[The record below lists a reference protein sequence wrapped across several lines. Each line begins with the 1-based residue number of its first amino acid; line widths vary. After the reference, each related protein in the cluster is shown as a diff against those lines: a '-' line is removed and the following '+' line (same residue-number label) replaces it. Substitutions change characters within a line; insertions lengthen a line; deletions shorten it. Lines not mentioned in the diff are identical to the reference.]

1 MQTTLRRIKGRPLI
15 LPAPILF
22 LASVL
27 PHLDARFPASF
38 HLGGF
43 DMSRTLGALAF
54 LALAIA
60 APVQQASAQDPNPIG
75 GALLGGAA
83 GAIIGGVAGGG
94 KGAAIGALVGAGT
107 GALIASQ
114 GQPRPGG
121 YRYYQNGCYMQRPDG
136 AWVVVAPQYCGGPA
150 PAPVAVV
157 APPPPPRDMLRD
169 RMLELRGACDAGDRG
184 ACVRMGIIIGENR
197 ARVASWRREY
207 PDVFFYER

>member
-1 MQTTLRRIKGRPLI
+1 
-15 LPAPILF
+15 
-22 LASVL
+22 
-27 PHLDARFPASF
+27 
-38 HLGGF
+38 
-43 DMSRTLGALAF
+43 MSRTLGALAF

-60 APVQQASAQDPNPIG
+60 APVQQAAAQDPNPLG

-136 AWVVVAPQYCGGPA
+136 AWVVVAPRYCGGPA

-157 APPPPPRDMLRD
+157 APPPPPVDPLRD
-169 RMLELRGACDAGDRG
+169 RMFELRGACEAGDRG
-184 ACVRMGIIIGENR
+184 ACVRLGIIIGENR
-197 ARVASWRREY
+197 ARRAAWRRDY
-207 PDVFFYER
+207 PDVFFYEH